1 MWILA
6 ASIFFACKVLTRNSI
21 DSAGVASWRQWAYI
35 LAWPGMNAARFFAV
49 GPATQVEP
57 PASREWIT
65 GTINLIS
72 GIIIFWTAQHWLPA
86 SPPLLLGWAG
96 MIGVVLML
104 HFGSF
109 HLMSCF
115 WRSVGIDAPPLM
127 NRPTHSTSVVEFWG
141 RRWNTAFRDLTYL
154 FLFRP
159 LRSRVGP
166 VAALVVGFFISGI
179 VHDLVISVPAEGGY
193 GGPTIFFVIQAA
205 AILFE
210 RSSLGRALGL
220 ARGWR
225 GWVFTALILLLP
237 VRLLFHDPFVTR
249 IVLPFM
255 HALGA
260 A

>member
-6 ASIFFACKVLTRNSI
+6 ANIFFACKILTWNSV
-21 DSAGVASWRQWAYI
+21 DTAGVAVWRQWAYL
-35 LAWPGMNAARFFAV
+35 LAWPGMNAARFLSLDRST
-49 GPATQVEP
+49 PVEP
-57 PASREWIT
+57 PTPREWIT
-65 GTINLIS
+65 ATVNLVA
-72 GIIIFWTAQHWLPA
+72 GVVIFWTAQHWLP
-86 SPPLLLGWAG
+86 SQLLVGWAG

-127 NRPTHSTSVVEFWG
+127 NRPTHSASVVEFWG
-141 RRWNTAFRDLTYL
+141 RRWNTAFRDLTYQ

-159 LRSRVGP
+159 LRSALGAVG
-166 VAALVVGFFISGI
+166 ALVIGFVISGMI
-179 VHDLVISVPAEGGY
+179 HDLVISVPAEGGY
-193 GGPTIFFVIQAA
+193 GGPTIFFLIQAA

-210 RSSLGRALGL
+210 RSSPGRALGL
-220 ARGWR
+220 GRGWR
-225 GWVFTALILLLP
+225 GWLFTAIVLLLP
-237 VRLLFHDPFVTR
+237 VRLLFHASFVTK

-260 A
+260 AA